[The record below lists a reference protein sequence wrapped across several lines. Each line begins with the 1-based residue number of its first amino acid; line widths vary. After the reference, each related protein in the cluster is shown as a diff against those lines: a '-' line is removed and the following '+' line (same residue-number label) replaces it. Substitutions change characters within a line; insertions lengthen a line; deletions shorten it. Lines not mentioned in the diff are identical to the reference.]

1 MTPDEEKPTGKYNIQ
16 LQGDL
21 SQSQVVVGDYN
32 TVSQKVGLSPQEI
45 AGLRA
50 VFDDLRSAVA
60 EQIPPE
66 QRDAALSEA
75 AEMEAAIVSD
85 RPRPDRVR
93 QALSWFRDNAPEL
106 VGAVLGVVVNP
117 LVGKVAEGA
126 GHLIAD
132 QFRELAEE
140 ER

>member
-1 MTPDEEKPTGKYNIQ
+1 
-16 LQGDL
+16 
-21 SQSQVVVGDYN
+21 
-32 TVSQKVGLSPQEI
+32 
-45 AGLRA
+45 
-50 VFDDLRSAVA
+50 
-60 EQIPPE
+60 
-66 QRDAALSEA
+66 
-75 AEMEAAIVSD
+75 MEAAIVSD